1 MLLGTQSWP
10 PPLQAWVLIL
20 SPPVF
25 TQNRKVR
32 VSYFGAALC
41 WESKQFCLYSLN
53 ADDEWTDG
61 IGAVLWAHSH
71 AAESSTTLALT
82 RRWWK
87 GGGWGV
93 RRRALT
99 CCTMHHLYLAAEL
112 RFTLQTLMLV
122 WFVSSLRSQ
131 NEQNWLP
138 PIFFFFILPFCGGF
152 FFFQSEA
159 SPESCT
165 LRHSELS
172 AFPTGLPSCG
182 GLVSSCSYTQ
192 RMETSSQPAGN
203 WGSTQLLL
211 SKEYPDSGSL
221 KVR

>member
-1 MLLGTQSWP
+1 MRMMNGQT
-10 PPLQAWVLIL
+10 AW
-20 SPPVF
+20 
-25 TQNRKVR
+25 
-32 VSYFGAALC
+32 
-41 WESKQFCLYSLN
+41 
-53 ADDEWTDG
+53 

-93 RRRALT
+93 RRRAVT

-138 PIFFFFILPFCGGF
+138 PIFYLFIFFLNSSILWRVFFF
-152 FFFQSEA
+152 S
-159 SPESCT
+159 ESCT